1 MKDLHG
7 CKLKILTILVRKK
20 GQQENSCGILQ
31 NSDWKKTD
39 NIAFYTIAQLKKY
52 HFNTQGD
59 MASSFSTKL

>member
-31 NSDWKKTD
+31 DSDWKKLISLLFTPLL
-39 NIAFYTIAQLKKY
+39 N
-52 HFNTQGD
+52 
-59 MASSFSTKL
+59 